1 MLTLTT
7 DFECGNGKSIQRVGD
22 AHFRF
27 EVDADKQ
34 TGYGSYFCF
43 ELSNEGA
50 AAEVTVDVDGDS
62 KFGEPTT
69 FGRVFPTT
77 IWMKPVDFHRY
88 RPLRGQLPE
97 CVDDH
102 ITFRV
107 PVEAGQRVRVAETYV
122 APYSEVKECLE
133 SFAAERSDR
142 CGPFSVGQTV
152 EGRDIVGLRAG
163 TEGKPK
169 VFCVA
174 GQHPHEHGGV
184 WASLGIADFVS
195 SRLPEAERIRDEAE
209 IYVLPVVNPDGN
221 VAGNSA
227 FNAEGLDMYLAFGE
241 EPDGPEPEAHE
252 SKLLWSWIRNETP
265 ALWMNFHAFTG
276 WQLNSE
282 YPYHGWYEV
291 EDRSLF
297 ANNGQRRLYEALC
310 DTLRLTTDAASTHER
325 ANLHRPNTLCYQMAK
340 RFGIPHAFYE
350 LNNGTSGRHAGT
362 RCGVD
367 VFEKVMRTLL
377 VHQSV

>member
-7 DFECGNGKSIQRVGD
+7 DFECGNSKAIEQLGD

-27 EVDADKQ
+27 EVEADKQ

-43 ELSNEGA
+43 DLMNEGPEA
-50 AAEVTVDVDGDS
+50 DVRVDVYGDS

-77 IWMKPVDFHRY
+77 IWIKPVDFHRY

-97 CVDDH
+97 CDDGH

-107 PVEAGQRVRVAETYV
+107 PVGEDGRLRVAETYV
-122 APYSEVKECLE
+122 APYSEVAACLE
-133 SFAAERSDR
+133 EYGVDRGDR
-142 CGPFSVGQTV
+142 CERISVGQTV
-152 EGRDIVGLRAG
+152 EGRDITGLRAG
-163 TEGKPK
+163 TPGKPK

-184 WASLGIADFVS
+184 WAALGIADLVF
-195 SRLPEAERIRDEAE
+195 SRIPEARLIRDGAE
-209 IYVLPVVNPDGN
+209 VFVVPIVNPDGN

-227 FNAEGLDMYLAFGE
+227 FNAEGMDMYQAFGE
-241 EPDGPEPEAHE
+241 DPDAEEPEAHE
-252 SKLLWSWIRNETP
+252 SRLFWAWIRDERP
-265 ALWMNFHAFTG
+265 ALWINFHAYTG

-291 EDRSLF
+291 EDRGLF
-297 ANNGQRRLYEALC
+297 QDPEQKRLYDALC
-310 DTLRLTTDAASTHER
+310 DTLRLRTDAPSTHER
-325 ANLHRPNTLCYQMAK
+325 ASIHRPNTLCYQMAK

-350 LNNGTSGRHAGT
+350 LNNGTAGKHAGSK
-362 RCGVD
+362 CGVE
-367 VFEKVMRTLL
+367 VFQKVVATLL
-377 VHQSV
+377 AHQ